1 MLSENDMPFGDSTKR
16 YRTWNA
22 HLREEFGGKVFKV
35 AIDGGFTCPNR
46 DGTTARY
53 GCTFCSQLGSGDFAG
68 NRRDALSQQF
78 WTVKGRMHTK
88 WPDGKYI
95 GYFQAFT
102 NTYAPVSELREKYEV
117 ILEQEGVVGLA
128 IATRPDC
135 LPDDV
140 VDYLAELHDRTYL
153 WVELGLQSI
162 HERTAELINRAHD
175 YSCFVDGVDKLRAR
189 GIRVCAHIINGLPLE
204 THEMM
209 METAQAVAGLDIQG
223 IKIHLLHLMKRT
235 GMVKQYEEGLLR
247 LMEKDEYVRLVC
259 DQLEVL
265 PPEMIIH
272 RLTGDAPR
280 DLLIGPA
287 WSLKKWEVLNAI
299 DRELTRRGS
308 FQGKKYEA
316 SKAGVNGV

>member
-1 MLSENDMPFGDSTKR
+1 MTLENGTPFGKPTKR

-22 HLREEFGGKVFKV
+22 YLREVFGGKVFKV
-35 AIDGGFTCPNR
+35 AVDGGFTCPNR
-46 DGTTARY
+46 DGTAGRN

-68 NRRDALSQQF
+68 DRRDALAQQF
-78 WTVKGRMHTK
+78 QAVTRRMHKK
-88 WPDGKYI
+88 WREGKYI

-102 NTYAPVSELREKYEV
+102 NTHAPVSELREKFEA

-162 HERTAELINRAHD
+162 HERTAELTNRGHD
-175 YSCFVDGVDKLRAR
+175 YACFVQGVGKLRAR

-204 THEMM
+204 TYEMM
-209 METAQAVAGLDIQG
+209 MQTARAVAGLDIQG
-223 IKIHLLHLMKRT
+223 IKIHLLHLMQRT
-235 GMVKQYEEGLLR
+235 GMAKQYEDGLVR
-247 LMEKDEYVRLVC
+247 PMKKDEYVRLVC

-265 PPEMIIH
+265 PAETVIH

-299 DRELTRRGS
+299 DHELERRASHQGS
-308 FQGKKYEA
+308 RYLARQIQP
-316 SKAGVNGV
+316 

>member
-1 MLSENDMPFGDSTKR
+1 MEATTKIPAHFLGKR
-16 YRTWNA
+16 YYAWNA
-22 HLREEFGGKVFKV
+22 HLRQVFGGKVFKV
-35 AIDGGFTCPNR
+35 AIDAGFTCPNR
-46 DGTTARY
+46 DGTAGRY

-68 NRRDALSQQF
+68 DRRDALAEQF
-78 WTVKGRMHTK
+78 QTVKRRMHTK
-88 WPDGKYI
+88 WRAGKYI

-102 NTYAPVSELREKYEV
+102 NTYAPVSELREKFEV

-140 VDYLAELHDRTYL
+140 VDYLAELHGRTYL

-162 HERTAELINRAHD
+162 HERTAELINRAHN
-175 YSCFVDGVDKLRAR
+175 YACFIEGLDKLRAR

-223 IKIHLLHLMKRT
+223 IKIHLLHLMQRT
-235 GMVKQYEEGLLR
+235 GMVKQYESGLVQ

-265 PPEMIIH
+265 PPGMIIH

-299 DRELTRRGS
+299 DHELQRRGS
-308 FQGKKYEA
+308 HQGLRYLGPVAK
-316 SKAGVNGV
+316 S